1 MQLPIGHYLTATW
14 GEKRNTT
21 ITPQGIEEKRPIDK
35 WEGLKWIVMTL
46 VSCLFPKAAEM
57 WPFRGPASFY
67 FSRDAEVSWHVGGN
81 VVIVVQMDPSPNG
94 SLTNGPQ

>member
-46 VSCLFPKAAEM
+46 VSCLFPKAADKLALLRHY
-57 WPFRGPASFY
+57 RGLFVRGL
-67 FSRDAEVSWHVGGN
+67 FSE
-81 VVIVVQMDPSPNG
+81 G
-94 SLTNGPQ
+94 SI